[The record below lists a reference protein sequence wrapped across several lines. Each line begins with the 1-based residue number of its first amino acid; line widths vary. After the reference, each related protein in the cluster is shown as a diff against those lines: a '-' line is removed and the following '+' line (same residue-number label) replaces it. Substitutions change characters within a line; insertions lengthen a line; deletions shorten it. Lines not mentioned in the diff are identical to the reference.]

1 MKKGFFMLL
10 LAMAVCLSC
19 ACGERGV
26 GQNDETSEAGQS
38 GYAPDESGKEAFA
51 PGEPVQG
58 QETPA
63 PEESV
68 QGQETP
74 ALEEFVQ
81 GQGTPAPEESVQEQE
96 TSATEGEKC
105 ASSASHFSVCDVAV
119 GDEQITVDYVTDIPK
134 GESNGMGLY
143 LWDEA
148 DATGEDLWI
157 DKGVLAAYLSGNE
170 EEPFTF
176 MGLTNGKTYHLYA
189 FVFIDTYQYEGEFE
203 LHDIWYIGAYTPS
216 AG

>member
-19 ACGERGV
+19 ACGERDV

-58 QETPA
+58 QETPTL
-63 PEESV
+63 EESV

-74 ALEEFVQ
+74 A
-81 GQGTPAPEESVQEQE
+81 P
-96 TSATEGEKC
+96 EGEKC

-189 FVFIDTYQYEGEFE
+189 FVVIDTYQYEGEFE